1 MGVDEEMLILLKNL
15 GLLFFEFFK
24 AGLFAV
30 GGGLATVPFI
40 REMGAVYGWV
50 SEAEVANIIAIAEST
65 PGPIGVNAATYV
77 GFQVAGIPGAI
88 TATIGLITPS
98 VIIIILVAKAI
109 KKYSH
114 SYLVKSLFTSLR
126 PAAIGLITAAGFSLL
141 LVALNIKADFL
152 HFKFSADWSTLLRL
166 GLFAAFAFFAFWK
179 KTSKIHPLFFIF
191 AGGMLGGLLSL

>member
-1 MGVDEEMLILLKNL
+1 MLIFLANL

-40 REMGAVYGWV
+40 REMGAAYGWIT
-50 SEAEVANIIAIAEST
+50 EAEIANIIAIAEST

-77 GFQVAGIPGAI
+77 GFLVCGIPGAI
-88 TATIGLITPS
+88 LATIGLVTPS

-109 KKYSH
+109 KKYSDSH
-114 SYLVKSLFTSLR
+114 LVQSLFKSLR

-141 LVALNIKADFL
+141 LTSLGVKANFL
-152 HFKFSADWSTLLRL
+152 RFSFTANWYSLLKL
-166 GLFAAFAFFAFWK
+166 GIYGVFTFFAFWK
-179 KTSKIHPLFFIF
+179 KTAKIHPLFYIL
-191 AGGMLGGLLSL
+191 AGGALGAILSL